1 MGDAAGAQERVA
13 PRYGRRPSIGTGRA
27 WRAPLSNVEVGER
40 DCSLSPLTDP
50 DVRIS
55 RIRFLGPWIRYL
67 ARSDEW
73 THRAGGN
80 TYTLSSRLNVSH
92 DTLACCARR
101 LSHRCHIRPTQNRK
115 RWIAYEFPVIP

>member
-1 MGDAAGAQERVA
+1 VGVGTHRVPQKGFRNA
-13 PRYGRRPSIGTGRA
+13 SLYIAFSFPRLILAR
-27 WRAPLSNVEVGER
+27 VEVGER

-73 THRAGGN
+73 TQRAGGN